1 MLLIMEKITHT
12 NTAAAIHLTS
22 LLQYCI
28 PFGNFIFPIII
39 WSSSRDKSEF
49 VDAQGKQVI
58 NFQLSLFIYSLLI
71 VAILVPIFIYSIF
84 SVGNATYNS
93 NELFEGTLNFA
104 QLSGTIIIA
113 IVLTTFFIILKIV
126 EFLLIIYAAVKVSQ
140 GINYKYPL
148 TINFIK

>member
-1 MLLIMEKITHT
+1 MEKITHT
-12 NTAAAIHLTS
+12 NTATAIHLTS

-39 WSSSRDKSEF
+39 WSTSKDKSEF

-58 NFQLSLFIYSLLI
+58 NFQLSLFIYSILLI
-71 VAILVPIFIYSIF
+71 AILVPLFIYSIF
-84 SVGNATYNS
+84 SAGNGTFS
-93 NELFEGTLNFA
+93 NDLFEGTLNFA
-104 QLSGTIIIA
+104 QLSGTIIMAMVIT
-113 IVLTTFFIILKIV
+113 IFFIILKIL
-126 EFLLIIYAAVKVSQ
+126 EFLLIIYAAVKASQ

>member
-1 MLLIMEKITHT
+1 MEKITHT
-12 NTAAAIHLTS
+12 NTATAIHLTS

-39 WSSSRDKSEF
+39 WSTSKDKSEF

-58 NFQLSLFIYSLLI
+58 NFQLSLFIYSILL
-71 VAILVPIFIYSIF
+71 VAILVPLFIYSIF
-84 SVGNATYNS
+84 SAGNGTFS
-93 NELFEGTLNFA
+93 NDFFEGTLNFA
-104 QLSGTIIIA
+104 QLSGTIIMAMVIT
-113 IVLTTFFIILKIV
+113 IFFIILKIL
-126 EFLLIIYAAVKVSQ
+126 EFLLIIYAAVKASQ